1 MQRHLCT
8 LMQRHLCTAI
18 LCGIAFSLTPFVSA
32 PGSTLDAA
40 KDASRKTAPNFKVND
55 SKGAPVRLADFK
67 GKVVLLNF
75 WATWC
80 HGCGEEIP
88 WFIEYQDK
96 YKSQG
101 LVVLGVSM
109 DDEGWKI
116 VTPFIREKKMNYVV
130 VIGDKA
136 LGDQFGLAAMPMTVL
151 IDRDGK
157 IVTKHEGVV
166 DRYWKRKTRSPLTKP
181 YSTRQP

>member
-1 MQRHLCT
+1 MQRHLCA
-8 LMQRHLCTAI
+8 AI
-18 LCGIAFSLTPFVSA
+18 FCGIAFSLTHFVPA

-40 KDASRKTAPNFKVND
+40 KDASRKAAPNFKVND
-55 SKGAPVRLADFK
+55 SKGAPVSLADFK

-116 VTPFIREKKMNYVV
+116 VTPFIQEKKMNYVV

-166 DRYWKRKTRSPLTKP
+166 DREACEKEIRSLLEEKNK
-181 YSTRQP
+181 SAAD